1 MSIWNWRKKNDDIIL
16 DCYTYNP
23 YVYNFAKINYG
34 YHFLPEWWKKTPR
47 GQGSSV
53 GTIKNCPAIVE
64 YYKKSI
70 VIPMWCEF
78 EMVIEPKGGEDSFTW
93 RSAQKDF
100 RIEHHPQD
108 QFQGFAKQDGHNV
121 KIISPWF
128 IKCKENI
135 DFTFTQPVWSQRD
148 NIFNLVLMPG
158 VINYKHQMQSNF
170 NFFFQQTDAEQVIH
184 IEPLTPIAILHPMS
198 ERKIKLKHHLLTS
211 TDENETRGSLAHG
224 TNGLFFC
231 PYEYSGIRGTSK
243 KKKNIFK
250 KIDEI
255 DGGTYK

>member
-1 MSIWNWRKKNDDIIL
+1 MGVWNWRKKNDDVIL

-34 YHFLPEWWKKTPR
+34 YHFLPEWWKKTPKNK
-47 GQGSSV
+47 GS
-53 GTIKNCPAIVE
+53 GHDTIKNCPAIVE

-78 EMVIEPKGGEDSFTW
+78 EMVIEPKGNDNLFSWT
-93 RSAQKDF
+93 SAQKDF
-100 RIEHHPQD
+100 RIEQHPQE
-108 QFQGFAKQDGHNV
+108 QFQGFAKQDGHDV
-121 KIISPWF
+121 KILSPWF
-128 IKCKENI
+128 IKCKESI

-158 VINYKHQMQSNF
+158 VVNYKYQMQSNF
-170 NFFFQQTDAEQVIH
+170 NFFFQQTDTRQVIH

-198 ERKIKLKHHLLTS
+198 ERKIKLRHHLLTS
-211 TDENETRGSLAHG
+211 KDENETTGSLAHG
-224 TNGLFFC
+224 TNGLFFM
-231 PYEYSGIRGTSK
+231 RGVYK
-243 KKKNIFK
+243 KKRDIFK